1 MNKIYKVMY
10 SKVKQCAV
18 VVSEIAKSHGHNGE
32 SSSVRKH
39 AALTAAV
46 LIALGSLSFTT
57 AFMPMTA
64 EAAITKTKT
73 DGADF
78 VGVERTDGL
87 FDDSDYANHKG
98 QGAHGDDSITVGL
111 KASGGDGTITIGDRR
126 AEQSLGSVYV
136 GRGPGMPTGKVL
148 PDKTDDGYWATSVGY
163 QSDATGYGSIAIGS
177 NATAN
182 NSFDKDSTGHGI
194 TLRTTSGDGKTVV
207 LNGKPD
213 IQRAS
218 VAIGYG
224 ASADNGNIAIGSY
237 SDASTDLRTA
247 KTAAYLTDTQADSYV
262 SVGKTDALRRIS
274 NVADGAADSDVA
286 TVSQLKKAVE
296 ATDASK
302 KANIDATNIGK
313 NLKYKADGKT
323 AADSADIKTNE
334 DAWGTAIG
342 TGKVE
347 QNNGQLVTGNTVFN
361 ALQEQKN
368 DLTGKLSVTAGWG
381 INIDKANGNTIS
393 LNRNLGTNY
402 GNPWKGEGKVTFEA
416 GGENS
421 LILGGAASILF
432 HNEADDVKAGAYGKD
447 SVLVGGFNNLID
459 TVVNDAT
466 QTGEYAVIVGGDTN
480 EVTGQR
486 SVSVGGYKNTVT
498 GSQSVINGGASN
510 IASGAT
516 SSVFGGQQNT
526 ASGLYASVFGGDQ
539 NEASE
544 EWSSAIGGI
553 TNKASGIHA
562 VTLGGEN
569 NVAEGQKATTVGGT
583 QNMAIG
589 EWSLAAGGAEN
600 TSYGDAAYTAGG
612 MHNMAYGNGSVAL
625 GGVKSNVNAKASTGI
640 AGGSTGEKA
649 ITALAAG
656 YQSVV
661 TDSGVEWHTATQA
674 DLDVINQGLP
684 WSGFTYTEDHDP
696 YTTYVL
702 DKISTAVGYQ
712 STADA
717 PGVIAFGHD
726 KGDVASVAKKWKQKA
741 TEKDGKYYD
750 ANHNEISQDDYYKLA
765 NADGTWND
773 YTQAPIGTE
782 EKTYQSAYYNRL
794 VKAADG
800 IDAHD
805 AVVMEQ
811 LKNASDVGSNI
822 KVYKT
827 DENGNVQFDKDNNPI
842 EDTSDSDA
850 VKTKRE
856 AAQKASEDAWGSA
869 IGTGKVVDP
878 NAKDKDSNGSGQLVT
893 GGTVYNALQQQKT
906 DLTDAL
912 TVKPGWGI
920 EKTDDNTISVKHNL
934 GTNYGNKYKGKGKV
948 TFEADGEN
956 SLILG
961 GGALNDSWEDRD
973 KEVTYG
979 AHGKDSILVGGL
991 NNDIAKDSEKVAT
1004 NIGTKASIGT
1014 RAVII
1019 GGTSNTVSYDPVT
1032 EKDPDTGKEKV
1043 KVDSNGN
1050 VIVQTQK
1057 TGTDAI
1063 IVGGLQNTAK
1073 GDGSVLIGGESN
1085 EATGFYSTVIG
1096 GTSNKTDGWLSSIFG
1111 GTKNT
1116 ITGAPTAAGIF
1127 GGTGNTINSNGIAAN
1142 VFGGEN
1148 NTADNTLAVVVGGEA
1163 NTSSGPASIILGGNH
1178 NTANQLL
1185 ATVVG
1190 GQLNT
1195 ATGET
1200 SMISGG
1206 IGNVT
1211 SGAYSYDAGGLYNR
1225 ATGIA
1230 SSALGGRS
1238 SSVNGM
1244 FSTGVAGGSTGQDA
1258 FFSLAAGY
1266 KSVVADSGVEKT
1278 FITGDESEKIQEDIA
1293 AGKELSGFYMGDPS
1307 DMPELGHTGTLI
1319 HYDKFSTALG
1329 YQATADEAGT
1339 IAFGHDAG
1347 DESGYTYEWEQLPKD
1362 KDGNQTYA
1370 NDGTTNDYTK
1380 APKSIKKNA
1389 PYTSA
1394 YYNRLVKVA
1403 DGIDDHDVVV
1413 MEQLKQYAEKDA
1425 SNIGNNLIV
1434 APVYQKDDQNNIK
1447 LGADSKPLVDEE
1459 ATQKKLAEAQKANK
1473 DAWGLAL
1480 GAGTLSTAD
1489 AAKNSDQ
1496 LITGKTLYNYD
1507 KPTTNGTYV
1516 NQNQTTGQNLSALDT
1531 QVKANTDALTKPNH
1545 NIKYYAVDETTL
1557 PKLTNFNGK
1566 DYSNEKNNGAKG
1578 MGSIAAGFN
1587 THADGIASTVAGSYS
1602 GVINQNSAGLY
1613 DLRGATALSYGTFNI
1628 NQNTDTGKTF
1638 SGVANSI
1645 VGQANATTDSNAAI
1659 IYGAGNT
1666 VTNSYRKIDDT
1677 NASEIMKAALS
1688 KDVKKLDEA
1697 LQKAVPTSGGQVM
1710 VMGGGNNV
1718 ESAYMSQVVGVGN
1731 TVKGNQVENTKGEW
1745 GTDTS
1750 DTAIKDYNS
1759 EKSSQYNYVDGFNN
1773 EVINGKHDYIIG
1785 ANNKLSG
1792 DSYDDDKAHP
1802 NKRSNKSNIVIGDN
1816 HTLTR
1821 KQNTVIIGSSDT
1833 ENTQTK
1839 ANDAVIIGHNANAT
1853 SNTGADNAVAIG
1865 RKATATGGNAVT
1877 IGLNTSAG
1885 ENSITIGSESSA
1897 ISGENIAI
1905 GRYAKVYGDKVTK
1918 AVALGQKAEAHVAD
1932 GVAIGS
1938 GSIATVAGKSTEGY
1952 DPATGQNSTET
1963 TSTWKATNAA
1973 VSIGKAD
1980 GTVTRQ
1986 INGVAAGTNET
1997 DAVNVA
2003 QLKNATAGMT
2013 TKGLNFQGNNTD
2025 VTVHRDLGSTL
2036 TIKGNGT
2043 KDDSSYS
2050 ADNIKVVGDA
2060 NGSLTI
2066 MMDKEIKGDRI
2077 TVGEKGEPGK
2087 EGQAGKDGVDGQIGV
2102 NGKDGSAVVINGKD
2116 GSIGLNGKD
2125 GANGLTIKG
2134 AKGDAGVDGTDGHD
2148 GKDGMTR
2155 IVYEDHNKVTHKVA
2169 TLDDGMKYAGDF
2181 GDGAAVKLDKTVN
2194 IKGNVKEGA
2203 KSDDFVDGNIAVVA
2217 NKKGDNGELQ
2227 IKLNK
2232 NLTGLNSATYTTTT
2246 GEGESA
2252 KTSTTTVDGNGL
2264 TIMNGPSITNNG
2276 VDAGK
2281 KAITNVGNGIEKDSA
2296 GKYTVTDQNKGN
2308 AANIGDVQNMVN
2320 EAVDSAADT
2329 TNKALAGKANVDASN
2344 IGANLKGEDGK
2355 TPATEAEKTNNE
2367 NAWGSAIGTGK
2378 IEANNGQLVTGKTVY
2393 EYNKPVAEDG
2403 KTLNYVSEGK
2413 TTGQNLGALDAQVK
2427 NNADAIKKNSESIQ
2441 NITNNVKNL
2450 SDNAVQYDKDSNKTK
2465 VTLSGDG
2472 GTTITNVKDGALND
2486 SSTDAVNGK
2495 QLYAEQTARK
2505 ELETKV
2511 TSNTTEINNIKDG
2524 QGFTDKGKEVI
2535 RDLAKGSVK
2544 VIAGTNTTVTPG
2556 TDEDGATTYAVNVEG
2571 NGKVA
2576 SGDTNLISGGTL
2588 YNEVHVTTDGS
2599 YIKGSQTVGQNLS
2612 SLDSGLKTTS
2622 DLIHTNT
2629 AGDTIQIGG
2638 NSTATKID
2646 VNGKDGKGRVITGV
2660 VVRDANDPTSAAN
2673 VGYVNGVT
2681 AANTQ
2686 QIYRDMNNAYGR
2698 LNNNINKAAAGSN
2711 ALAALHPL
2719 DYDPDDKADFAVGY
2733 GHYRN
2738 ANAAAVGAFYHPNE
2752 NTMVNVGVS
2761 LGNGD
2766 PGFNAGVS
2774 FKVGRGG
2781 AGHEAM
2787 SKTEMAKVIN
2797 SQSKEIDALK
2807 KDNADKDKRID
2818 ALEQK
2823 MAEILAKL
2831 DKNGK

>member
-32 SSSVRKH
+32 SSGVRKH

-57 AFMPMTA
+57 AFVPMTA
-64 EAAITKTKT
+64 EAADKTRT
-73 DGADF
+73 DGSDF
-78 VGVERTDGL
+78 VGVERTNGL
-87 FDDSDYANHKG
+87 IDESKYENSGGKG
-98 QGAHGDDSITVGL
+98 AQGADSITLGL
-111 KASGGDGTITIGDRR
+111 RAQAGAGTITIGDRR
-126 AEQSLGSVYV
+126 SSASMGSVYV
-136 GRGPGMPTGKVL
+136 GHGDFANPKLDTGGWV
-148 PDKTDDGYWATSVGY
+148 TSIGYH
-163 QSDATGYGSIAIGS
+163 SDATGYGSIALGS
-177 NATAN
+177 NAVAK
-182 NSFDKDSTGHGI
+182 NSYAEDSKGNS
-194 TLRTTSGDGKTVV
+194 LK
-207 LNGKPD
+207 LNDDNDDTKFRLNPKPD

-237 SDASTDLRTA
+237 SDASTDLRTVKDDSA
-247 KTAAYLTDTQADSYV
+247 KAYLTGNTADSYV
-262 SVGKTDALRRIS
+262 SVGKTGALRRIS
-274 NVADGAADSDVA
+274 NVADGAADSDAA
-286 TVSQLKKAVE
+286 TVSQLRKAVE

-323 AADSADIKTNE
+323 AADSSDITTNE

-342 TGKVE
+342 TGSIA
-347 QNNGQLVTGNTVFN
+347 NSNTNGSGQLVTGTTVYNYVSPKAVDGKELKYISEDESTGTNLGILDDKVSTNATDITGLKSLSNITDNGKTVIKKAAVGAVKVIAGDRITVTPDSKNLTDADTVTYTISAKNDGKVESENTNLVSGGTVYS
-361 ALQEQKN
+361 ALQNQAKS
-368 DLTGKLSVTAGWG
+368 LTYKGGWG
-381 INIDKANGNTIS
+381 INIDSSKKIS
-393 LNRNLGTNY
+393 LKNNLTTIIKNDTIASKNVKFNIDDTAMAIGGAIFNNSSWSTYVSGKTMTINSTGSY
-402 GNPWKGEGKVTFEA
+402 SVRIGGINDSTTGEYSTVT
-416 GGENS
+416 
-421 LILGGAASILF
+421 GGAANVASGYASSVNGGKNNTASGNYATVIGGGYNWFDSKDFPDIDPSIF
-432 HNEADDVKAGAYGKD
+432 GSDASAYR
-447 SVLVGGFNNLID
+447 
-459 TVVNDAT
+459 NDAS
-466 QTGEYAVIVGGDTN
+466 GDLSVIVGGVAN
-480 EVTGQR
+480 R
-486 SVSVGGYKNTVT
+486 
-498 GSQSVINGGASN
+498 
-510 IASGAT
+510 ASGKNSLIA
-516 SSVFGGQQNT
+516 GGINNK
-526 ASGLYASVFGGDQ
+526 ASGETASVFGGGGNRADGDRTTISGGEG
-539 NEASE
+539 NFAVGDYSNV
-544 EWSSAIGGI
+544 SGGI
-553 TNKASGIHA
+553 ANTTEGRFSTISGGYGNIIVDEGPRQPNRTYYGFPASGKYGSA
-562 VTLGGEN
+562 FGGGYNVVGGEN
-569 NVAEGQKATTVGGT
+569 GTAVGG
-583 QNMAIG
+583 G
-589 EWSLAAGGAEN
+589 HSVV
-600 TSYGDAAYTAGG
+600 YGIR
-612 MHNMAYGNGSVAL
+612 SVGL
-625 GGVKSNVNAKASTGI
+625 
-640 AGGSTGEKA
+640 AGGSTGLGA
-649 ITALAAG
+649 HYALAAG

-661 TDSGVEWHTATQA
+661 TTKGSKLLVSDKRNEFTDDYYYDNHGYAYKILGKEQNSKHIDFIPEYE
-674 DLDVINQGLP
+674 DVA
-684 WSGFTYTEDHDP
+684 
-696 YTTYVL
+696 
-702 DKISTAVGYQ
+702 TAVGYQ
-712 STADA
+712 ATANEPDT
-717 PGVIAFGHD
+717 ISFGHD
-726 KGDVASVAKKWKQKA
+726 VGDVSGYDVKWKERTDKDEWENINTNPDGTINDYAKKP
-741 TEKDGKYYD
+741 DIIINHYD
-750 ANHNEISQDDYYKLA
+750 
-765 NADGTWND
+765 
-773 YTQAPIGTE
+773 
-782 EKTYQSAYYNRL
+782 
-794 VKAADG
+794 
-800 IDAHD
+800 
-805 AVVMEQ
+805 
-811 LKNASDVGSNI
+811 
-822 KVYKT
+822 
-827 DENGNVQFDKDNNPI
+827 
-842 EDTSDSDA
+842 
-850 VKTKRE
+850 
-856 AAQKASEDAWGSA
+856 
-869 IGTGKVVDP
+869 
-878 NAKDKDSNGSGQLVT
+878 
-893 GGTVYNALQQQKT
+893 
-906 DLTDAL
+906 
-912 TVKPGWGI
+912 
-920 EKTDDNTISVKHNL
+920 
-934 GTNYGNKYKGKGKV
+934 
-948 TFEADGEN
+948 
-956 SLILG
+956 
-961 GGALNDSWEDRD
+961 
-973 KEVTYG
+973 
-979 AHGKDSILVGGL
+979 
-991 NNDIAKDSEKVAT
+991 
-1004 NIGTKASIGT
+1004 
-1014 RAVII
+1014 
-1019 GGTSNTVSYDPVT
+1019 
-1032 EKDPDTGKEKV
+1032 
-1043 KVDSNGN
+1043 
-1050 VIVQTQK
+1050 
-1057 TGTDAI
+1057 
-1063 IVGGLQNTAK
+1063 TAK
-1073 GDGSVLIGGESN
+1073 
-1085 EATGFYSTVIG
+1085 
-1096 GTSNKTDGWLSSIFG
+1096 
-1111 GTKNT
+1111 
-1116 ITGAPTAAGIF
+1116 
-1127 GGTGNTINSNGIAAN
+1127 
-1142 VFGGEN
+1142 
-1148 NTADNTLAVVVGGEA
+1148 
-1163 NTSSGPASIILGGNH
+1163 
-1178 NTANQLL
+1178 
-1185 ATVVG
+1185 
-1190 GQLNT
+1190 
-1195 ATGET
+1195 
-1200 SMISGG
+1200 
-1206 IGNVT
+1206 
-1211 SGAYSYDAGGLYNR
+1211 
-1225 ATGIA
+1225 
-1230 SSALGGRS
+1230 
-1238 SSVNGM
+1238 
-1244 FSTGVAGGSTGQDA
+1244 
-1258 FFSLAAGY
+1258 
-1266 KSVVADSGVEKT
+1266 
-1278 FITGDESEKIQEDIA
+1278 
-1293 AGKELSGFYMGDPS
+1293 
-1307 DMPELGHTGTLI
+1307 
-1319 HYDKFSTALG
+1319 
-1329 YQATADEAGT
+1329 
-1339 IAFGHDAG
+1339 
-1347 DESGYTYEWEQLPKD
+1347 
-1362 KDGNQTYA
+1362 
-1370 NDGTTNDYTK
+1370 
-1380 APKSIKKNA
+1380 
-1389 PYTSA
+1389 
-1394 YYNRLVKVA
+1394 YNRLVKVA
-1403 DGIDDHDVVV
+1403 DGINNHDVVV
-1413 MEQLKQYAEKDA
+1413 MEQLRNADNVGKNAKNNVVVYKKNTNGTLQVDENGEAVIDVDA
-1425 SNIGNNLIV
+1425 SKAATEKATEQAI
-1434 APVYQKDDQNNIK
+1434 KDS
-1447 LGADSKPLVDEE
+1447 G
-1459 ATQKKLAEAQKANK
+1459 
-1473 DAWGLAL
+1473 DAWGRAL
-1480 GAGTLSTAD
+1480 G
-1489 AAKNSDQ
+1489 
-1496 LITGKTLYNYD
+1496 TGKVEANNSQLVTGDTVYNAIQNQAEW
-1507 KPTTNGTYV
+1507 KLTTNGESADKAVAIKPGTTVDFSAEKNTKEHSNVTISHEGSNVTIGLDKDIVLGDTTHGNGGSLNVYSDSSDGNNQSNHVSINGSTISVNYPQNVEGKTSDARGVILGVGKEDGKPDGYIAFNNVEGGYTY
-1516 NQNQTTGQNLSALDT
+1516 LHAS
-1531 QVKANTDALTKPNH
+1531 TDASEDKKGRLEYVGTDGNKKYIANLDDVSTAV
-1545 NIKYYAVDETTL
+1545 NNAKTKYYSVNENL
-1557 PKLTNFNGK
+1557 PKVDN
-1566 DYSNEKNNGAKG
+1566 YSNESNDGAVG

-1602 GVINQNSAGLY
+1602 RVINTGDVKLMGY
-1613 DLRGATALSYGTFNI
+1613 DLRGATALSYGTFND
-1628 NQNTDTGKTF
+1628 NQSTAQSGVF

-1666 VTNSYRKIDDT
+1666 VTNSYRPIDTSKFDLGKVEQDI
-1677 NASEIMKAALS
+1677 AKKDAAAVA
-1688 KDVKKLDEA
+1688 KD
-1697 LQKAVPTSGGQVM
+1697 LQEAVPTSGGQVM

-1718 ESAYMSQVVGVGN
+1718 ESAYMTQVVGVGN
-1731 TVKGNQVENTKGEW
+1731 TVKGNQVQNDKSEW
-1745 GTDTS
+1745 VTDKS
-1750 DTAIKDYNS
+1750 IKDYNP
-1759 EKSSQYNYVDGFNN
+1759 ERSSQYNYVDGFNN

-2355 TPATEAEKTNNE
+2355 TPATEAEKTKNE

-2427 NNADAIKKNSESIQ
+2427 NNADAIKINSESIQ

-2465 VTLSGDG
+2465 VTLGGDG
-2472 GTTITNVKDGALND
+2472 GTTITNVKDGSVKKD
-2486 SSTDAVNGK
+2486 STDAVNGG
-2495 QLYAEQTARK
+2495 QLWQVDQ
-2505 ELETKV
+2505 KV
-2511 TSNTTEINNIKDG
+2511 DKNTTNINNNAGDIKNLKDLSNI
-2524 QGFTDKGKEVI
+2524 TEAGK
-2535 RDLAKGSVK
+2535 K
-2544 VIAGTNTTVTPG
+2544 VIKNLSKDAVQIKAGTAITVDGKVDETTG
-2556 TDEDGATTYAVNVEG
+2556 NKTYTISANN

-2576 SGDTNLISGGTL
+2576 KDDGNLISGDTL
-2588 YNEVHVTTDGS
+2588 YKEVHVTTDGS

-2638 NSTATKID
+2638 SSSASKID

-2660 VVRDANDPTSAAN
+2660 VSDANDPTSAAN

-2681 AANTQ
+2681 SANTQ

-2781 AGHEAM
+2781 AGREAM